1 MSLVINN
8 AGMALSLELIIFHCS
23 IEHRSLTSLFLP
35 PQFLCDE
42 INISRTFSLG
52 PGSDFPEDDLAQSL
66 DSKKGL
72 I

>member
-23 IEHRSLTSLFLP
+23 IEHRSLTSLLLP
-35 PQFLCDE
+35 PHFLCDE